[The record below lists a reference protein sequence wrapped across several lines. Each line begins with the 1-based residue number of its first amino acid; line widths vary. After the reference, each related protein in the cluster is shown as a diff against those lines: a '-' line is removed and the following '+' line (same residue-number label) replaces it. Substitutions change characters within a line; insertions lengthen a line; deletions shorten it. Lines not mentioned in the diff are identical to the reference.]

1 MDSDNI
7 TLDAGVGSDYL
18 DDDFEII
25 EDPNDPALPEGRYLD
40 RELSWL
46 AFNRRVLELA
56 EDPSVPVLERANFLA
71 IFSSNLDEFFMV
83 RVAGLK
89 RRILTG
95 LAVPTNVGRGPQEVL
110 DDISLVVHELQERHA
125 RAYQTLVKPALDE
138 AGIHI
143 VTWDSL
149 GQAEQ
154 DRLTEVFSDEIFPVL
169 MPLAFVPARS
179 LPYIS
184 GLSLNLS
191 VRVRN
196 PKSARQEFA
205 RLKVPQVLPR
215 FVRVNTKE
223 RSKDVRFISLED
235 LIANHLSHLFPG
247 MEVLE
252 HHVFRVTR
260 NEDVEIEEDDTE
272 SIIQAL
278 EKELLKRRFGPPIR
292 LEITEDMDD
301 VTLGFIVRELDVTEQ
316 EVYRLPAPL
325 DLGGL
330 FELSKIDRPDLKY
343 PKHVPT
349 TNVYL
354 LPPEQNARPD
364 IFKAI
369 ARQDV
374 LVHHPYESFATSV
387 QAFLEQAAADPH
399 VLAIKQTLYRTS
411 GDSPIVEALID
422 AAESGKQVLALVEI
436 KARFDEQNNISWAR
450 KLEKAGVHVVYGLVG
465 LEEKGVLKHYSHIG
479 TGNYNPKTS
488 RIYEDLGLLT
498 ADDQVGKDL
507 TRLFNELS
515 GYAIEKKFKR
525 LLVAPLHLRKGLL
538 KRIAQEAANA
548 EAGLAS
554 GISIKLNSIV
564 DEAIIDALYRASQA
578 GVPIDIWVRG
588 ICGIK
593 PGVPG
598 LSETIRVRSILGRYL
613 EHSRIFSF
621 ANNGDPQIFI
631 GSSDMM
637 HRNLDRRVE
646 ALVRLISPEHL
657 REVSSLFDLAV
668 SDAVTSWWLDGDGEW
683 TRHTEN
689 EAGDKLIDMQDR
701 LMYLPSRRKRPG

>member
-56 EDPSVPVLERANFLA
+56 EDPSIPVLERANFLA

-196 PKSARQEFA
+196 PKSDRQEFA

-215 FVRVNTKE
+215 FVRVSSKE
-223 RSKDVRFISLED
+223 RVRDLRFISLED

-292 LEITEDMDD
+292 LEITDDMDD
-301 VTLGFIVRELDVTEQ
+301 VTLGLIVRELDVTEQ

-325 DLGGL
+325 ALGGL
-330 FELSKIDRPDLKY
+330 FELGKIDRPDLKY

-354 LPPEQNARPD
+354 LPPEPNARPD

-369 ARQDV
+369 ARQDI

-387 QAFLEQAAADPH
+387 QAFLEQAAAAPD

-411 GDSPIVEALID
+411 GDSPIVEALIA

-450 KLEKAGVHVVYGLVG
+450 KLEKAGVHVVYGIVG
-465 LEEKGVLKHYSHIG
+465 LKTHCKLSLVVRQESDGLRRYCHIG
-479 TGNYNPKTS
+479 TGNYNPKTA
-488 RIYEDLGLLT
+488 RLYTDLGLLT

-538 KRIAQEAANA
+538 KRIQTETANA
-548 EAGLAS
+548 AAGKPS
-554 GISIKLNSIV
+554 GIRIKLNSIV
-564 DEAIIDALYRASQA
+564 DEAIIDALYRASEA
-578 GVPIDIWVRG
+578 GVPVDLWVRG
-588 ICGIK
+588 ICGLR
-593 PGVPG
+593 PGQEG
-598 LSETIRVRSILGRYL
+598 LSSNIRVRSILGRYL
-613 EHSRIFSF
+613 EHSRVFSF
-621 ANNGDPQIFI
+621 VNDGDPQVFI
-631 GSSDMM
+631 GSADMM

-646 ALVRLISPEHL
+646 ALVRLIDPEHL
-657 REVSSLFDLAV
+657 AELDSLFNRAFDGR
-668 SDAVTSWWLDGDGEW
+668 TSAWTLDENGEW
-683 TRHTEN
+683 TRHH
-689 EAGDKLIDMQDR
+689 
-701 LMYLPSRRKRPG
+701 

>member
-125 RAYQTLVKPALDE
+125 RAYQALVKPALDG

-149 GQAEQ
+149 GQSEQ
-154 DRLTEVFSDEIFPVL
+154 DHLTEVFSDEIFPVL
-169 MPLAFVPARS
+169 MPLAVDPAHPF
-179 LPYIS
+179 PYIS

-196 PKSARQEFA
+196 PKSDRQEFA

-215 FVRVNTKE
+215 FVRVNPKE
-223 RSKDVRFISLED
+223 RSRDVRFISLED
-235 LIANHLSHLFPG
+235 LIANHLLHLFPG

-260 NEDVEIEEDDTE
+260 NEDVEIEEDETE
-272 SIIQAL
+272 NLIQAL

-301 VTLGFIVRELDVTEQ
+301 VTLGLIVSELGITRE
-316 EVYRLPAPL
+316 EVYRLPGPL
-325 DLGGL
+325 DLAGL
-330 FELSKIDRPDLKY
+330 FELGRLDRPDLRY
-343 PKHVPT
+343 P
-349 TNVYL
+349 NA
-354 LPPEQNARPD
+354 LPVTPPAFMPGQPNERAD
-364 IFKAI
+364 LFAAI
-369 ARQDV
+369 AADDV

-387 QAFLEQAAADPH
+387 QAFLEQAATDPD

-422 AAESGKQVLALVEI
+422 AAEAGKQVLAIVEI
-436 KARFDEQNNISWAR
+436 KARFDEQANITWAR
-450 KLEKAGVHVVYGLVG
+450 KLERPGVPVAYGLAG
-465 LEEKGVLKHYSHIG
+465 LKTPCKLPLVVRREDGRLRNYCHIG

-488 RIYEDLGLLT
+488 RIYEDLGLFT
-498 ADDQVGKDL
+498 ADDNVASDL
-507 TRLFNELS
+507 TRLFNQLS
-515 GYAIEKKFKR
+515 GYAIEKKFRR

-538 KRIAQEAANA
+538 KRIKAEAANA

-554 GISIKLNSIV
+554 GISIKLNSI
-564 DEAIIDALYRASQA
+564 
-578 GVPIDIWVRG
+578 
-588 ICGIK
+588 
-593 PGVPG
+593 
-598 LSETIRVRSILGRYL
+598 
-613 EHSRIFSF
+613 
-621 ANNGDPQIFI
+621 
-631 GSSDMM
+631 
-637 HRNLDRRVE
+637 
-646 ALVRLISPEHL
+646 
-657 REVSSLFDLAV
+657 
-668 SDAVTSWWLDGDGEW
+668 
-683 TRHTEN
+683 
-689 EAGDKLIDMQDR
+689 
-701 LMYLPSRRKRPG
+701 